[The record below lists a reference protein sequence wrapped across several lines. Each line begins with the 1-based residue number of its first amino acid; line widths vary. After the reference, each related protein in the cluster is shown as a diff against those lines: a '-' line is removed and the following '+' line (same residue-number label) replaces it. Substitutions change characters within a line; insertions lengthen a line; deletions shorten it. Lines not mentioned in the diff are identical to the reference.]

1 MIIKILLLLSLLVAA
16 LLAYRSPLSSRN
28 AALRRLFALGLFL
41 FGGLAIFNPTLV
53 TTIAQRIGVGRGTDL
68 LVYFLAVA
76 SLLGWLSLWRRIFE
90 LEQRL
95 VLRVSSTRRSIG
107 CRRASPCTT
116 RRRATTRTPDRSTV
130 VDR

>member
-1 MIIKILLLLSLLVAA
+1 MIIKSLLLLSLLVAA

-28 AALRRLFALGLFL
+28 AALRRLFAMALLV
-41 FGGLAIFNPTLV
+41 FGGIAVFNPPLV
-53 TTIAQRIGVGRGTDL
+53 TGLARQVGVGRGTDL

-95 VLRVSSTRRSIG
+95 VLLTRSNALHDAQHRLATGEHVHDS
-107 CRRASPCTT
+107 APSET
-116 RRRATTRTPDRSTV
+116 R
-130 VDR
+130 

>member
-95 VLRVSSTRRSIG
+95 VLLTRSNALHEAQHRMSAG
-107 CRRASPCTT
+107 EPVYDPAPRHDEDA
-116 RRRATTRTPDRSTV
+116 
-130 VDR
+130 

>member
-1 MIIKILLLLSLLVAA
+1 M
-16 LLAYRSPLSSRN
+16 
-28 AALRRLFALGLFL
+28 
-41 FGGLAIFNPTLV
+41 AIFNPTLV

-95 VLRVSSTRRSIG
+95 VLLTRSNALHEAQHRMSAG
-107 CRRASPCTT
+107 EPVYDPAPRHDEDA
-116 RRRATTRTPDRSTV
+116 
-130 VDR
+130 